1 MDHKVVFDEIVSAST
16 GELFESLGLTV
27 ARKQARPPLD
37 CVAVIGFT
45 GSGIR
50 GSLGLGMAAA
60 LRRELAPEGS
70 DVEDWHA
77 EIANQL
83 LGRLKSK
90 LLRYGAPIDMALP
103 MVLRGVR
110 LELVERDD
118 LVTCPFEHATGW
130 CATWLDVRLDPHVAL
145 EPTND
150 PDMCGIP
157 EGEAIL
163 F

>member
-16 GELFESLGLTV
+16 GELFGSLGLSV
-27 ARKQARPPLD
+27 SRAQRSAPLD

-50 GSLGLGMAAA
+50 GSLGLGMATA
-60 LRRELAPEGS
+60 LRRELAPDGS
-70 DVEDWHA
+70 DMEDWHA
-77 EIANQL
+77 EVANQL

-110 LELVERDD
+110 LELAARDE
-118 LVTCPFEHATGW
+118 LVTYPFEHAAGC
-130 CATWLDVRLDPHVAL
+130 CAAWLDVTIDPDVVLA
-145 EPTND
+145 PTND